1 VGGAMSILNIG
12 NYDHLKPQKNA
23 SSIPSAGKATQYV
36 PARGKFIPPSRVAQQ
51 RDEAVGLGSRDV
63 FYYGAPALK
72 PRGQYMQASK
82 YLNPGQGNVLVPNVA
97 EPSFTT
103 LYQNDFSESS
113 FDRSAFKQQNSVEA
127 AFGKIPKGGFIKA
140 HNAEEEPGDPH
151 PVEIKYIYGD
161 RNPLR
166 LGDDPNPERPMR
178 KAVDYAQEGME
189 RMSQAKER
197 AQMRTL
203 NFAELPGQELNP
215 KPMRKNNEQFGDRHK
230 ISQITWAYHG

>member
-1 VGGAMSILNIG
+1 MSILNIG
-12 NYDHLKPQKNA
+12 NYDHLKPKK
-23 SSIPSAGKATQYV
+23 SSANLPSAGKATQYI
-36 PARGKFIPPSRVAQQ
+36 PQRGKFIPPSRVAQQ

-63 FYYGAPALK
+63 FYYGAPPLK
-72 PRGQYMQASK
+72 PRGQYVQTTK
-82 YLNPGQGNVLVPNVA
+82 PVNPGHGNVLVPNVKEA
-97 EPSFTT
+97 EFKT
-103 LYQNDFSESS
+103 LYQNDFSEES
-113 FDRSAFKQQNSVEA
+113 FDRRTFKQQNSVEA

-140 HNAEEEPGDPH
+140 HTAEEERGTPH

-166 LGDDPNPERPMR
+166 LGDEPCVERPMR
-178 KAVDYAQEGME
+178 KAVDYKQEGME
-189 RMSQAKER
+189 RMNQAQER

-215 KPMRKNNEQFGDRHK
+215 RPMRKNNEEFGDRHK

>member
-1 VGGAMSILNIG
+1 MG
-12 NYDHLKPQKNA
+12 
-23 SSIPSAGKATQYV
+23 
-36 PARGKFIPPSRVAQQ
+36 
-51 RDEAVGLGSRDV
+51 
-63 FYYGAPALK
+63 
-72 PRGQYMQASK
+72 GQYMQASK

-113 FDRSAFKQQNSVEA
+113 FNRSAFKQQNSVEA

-178 KAVDYAQEGME
+178 KAVDYAQEGIKDE
-189 RMSQAKER
+189 PGEGAR
-197 AQMRTL
+197 ANADVEFRG
-203 NFAELPGQELNP
+203 APGPGTEPETDAQEQRAVRRPAQDLADHLGVP
-215 KPMRKNNEQFGDRHK
+215 RLRRCSGTGEKVVVG
-230 ISQITWAYHG
+230 